1 VRLKIEDVEVENPK
15 EAMRKF
21 KVALAQVVKAP
32 KVATRS
38 NPVKAKPKTKR
49 KG

>member
-1 VRLKIEDVEVENPK
+1 VRVKIEDVEVEDPK

-38 NPVKAKPKTKR
+38 NPAKAKPKKKP

>member
-1 VRLKIEDVEVENPK
+1 MRLKLKDVEVEDPK
-15 EAMRKF
+15 EAMQKF
-21 KVALAQVVKAP
+21 KAALARVVKAP

-38 NPVKAKPKTKR
+38 NPAKAKPKRKR